1 MLFVDAS
8 NSSGSIVRY
17 NISQNDRK
25 RVFMIAGGVTPNT
38 QIYNN
43 TIYLGAGATTKIID
57 HTWDDGEISMLL
69 GCLRITSF
77 TI

>member
-1 MLFVDAS
+1 
-8 NSSGSIVRY
+8 
-17 NISQNDRK
+17 
-25 RVFMIAGGVTPNT
+25 MIAGGVTPNT

-57 HTWDDGEISMLL
+57 HTWDDGGNINAPWLFKNK
-69 GCLRITSF
+69 SF